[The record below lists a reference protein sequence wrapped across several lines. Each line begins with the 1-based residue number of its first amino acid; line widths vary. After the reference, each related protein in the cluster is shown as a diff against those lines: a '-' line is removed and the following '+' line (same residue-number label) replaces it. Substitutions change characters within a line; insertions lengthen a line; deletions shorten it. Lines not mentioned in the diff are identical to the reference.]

1 MAWWGWVLLGW
12 AGISVIVALPVG
24 MAIRAAD
31 RMELEAPAGG
41 LPHPEAA
48 FAADVAAR
56 KLAAREARLARR
68 SARRRIP
75 VPPIAVTL
83 AGIGVTLEAVG
94 FVVRAAGQDRAGQ
107 LWSMDQPMS
116 VPRLYVTALFLAAAA
131 AALLG
136 GSRAPGRFAWWVGVG
151 LVALVVAEV
160 KGGGTVH
167 VRALETVGLAGRPVA
182 AAVVSAAVA
191 AVVLAALWW
200 LSRTEIRDRRR
211 VLGAFALYAVASVG
225 LSAVS
230 TGLGQTRGST
240 WAAAAT
246 FVEESGEVLG
256 AVAVLMAVLVGVAP
270 RLVLPADWPLRR
282 TADATT
288 VDAPG
293 TLPAWAPTAD
303 RLRF

>member
-12 AGISVIVALPVG
+12 VGISVIVALPLG
-24 MAIRAAD
+24 MVIREAD
-31 RMELEAPAGG
+31 RRELDVPAGA
-41 LPHPEAA
+41 LPHPL
-48 FAADVAAR
+48 VAMNGGVAPR
-56 KLAAREARLARR
+56 P
-68 SARRRIP
+68 ARRRIP

-94 FVVRAAGQDRAGQ
+94 FVVRSAGLDRGAGR
-107 LWSMDQPMS
+107 LWSMDAAMS
-116 VPRLYVTALFLAAAA
+116 VPRLYVTALFVAAAA
-131 AALLG
+131 AAFLG
-136 GSRAPGRFAWWVGVG
+136 GSRTLGRRGWWVGVG
-151 LVALVVAEV
+151 LVAVVVAEV

-167 VRALETVGLAGRPVA
+167 VRALEMLGVAGRPVVA
-182 AAVVSAAVA
+182 AIGSAAVA
-191 AVVLAALWW
+191 AVVLGTLWW
-200 LSRTEIRDRRR
+200 LSRSEIRDRRR

-230 TGLGQTRGST
+230 TGLGQSRGSA

-293 TLPAWAPTAD
+293 ALPVWAPGQ
-303 RLRF
+303 LHH